1 MNIVGIAFLDDG
13 GINIEWSDDLEQ
25 SPEGGTAH
33 STYISMFGRQ
43 TYPHVGTYAEELK
56 QDAEEL
62 LAWFIKYKK
71 GIVPGT

>member
-43 TYPHVGTYAEELK
+43 TYPHVGT
-56 QDAEEL
+56 DAEEL

-71 GIVPGT
+71 GIVPGS

>member
-1 MNIVGIAFLDDG
+1 MNIVGIRFLYDG
-13 GINIEWSDDLEQ
+13 GINIEWSDDSEHT
-25 SPEGGTAH
+25 PEGGSVH

-43 TYPHVGTYAEELK
+43 TYQHVVTYAEELK

-71 GIVPGT
+71 GIVPGS